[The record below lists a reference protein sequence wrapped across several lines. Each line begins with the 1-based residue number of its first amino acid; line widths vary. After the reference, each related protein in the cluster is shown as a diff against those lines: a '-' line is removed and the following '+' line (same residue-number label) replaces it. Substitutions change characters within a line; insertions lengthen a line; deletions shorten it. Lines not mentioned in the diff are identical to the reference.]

1 MLYMKENCKMFTV
14 ERQKLWVFLYTFSK
28 YKRIFNVPLSEF
40 YMKNNNIIIFFVT
53 NVLFFFFKIITLV
66 RDKMYF
72 FFLKQRLRDN
82 FWHFFNMCDSHQ
94 IEYLSMNKLS
104 FFLLLCKVSAL
115 QLSLKKSLF
124 FF

>member
-14 ERQKLWVFLYTFSK
+14 ENQKLWVFLYTFSK

-40 YMKNNNIIIFFVT
+40 YMKNNNIIIF
-53 NVLFFFFKIITLV
+53 LSQMYCFFFCSKLSHWLEIKCI
-66 RDKMYF
+66 
-72 FFLKQRLRDN
+72 FFLKQRLRDD

-104 FFLLLCKVSAL
+104 FFFYYCVK
-115 QLSLKKSLF
+115 
-124 FF
+124 